1 MKTWHR
7 KGRIELLGARRLN
20 GALVPGKSHAELRS
34 EKREGWSSGV
44 DIGHLVWSEEPTEF
58 LPGIGRWFRVQE

>member
-1 MKTWHR
+1 MAEW
-7 KGRIELLGARRLN
+7 
-20 GALVPGKSHAELRS
+20 ALVPGKSHAELRT

-58 LPGIGRWFRVQE
+58 LPVIGRWFRVQE